1 MGGVGGSDGGVGDA
15 SAAATAAAS
24 SGLGGDGWASGGG
37 CGQMTGAG
45 GADTPRQSISREE
58 ESDLGSGSPG
68 DEMDGEYLWDSIASD
83 GGAL

>member
-1 MGGVGGSDGGVGDA
+1 MGGSGSSGGGDAAVAGDRLTTSDGLA
-15 SAAATAAAS
+15 S
-24 SGLGGDGWASGGG
+24 WGG
-37 CGQMTGAG
+37 CGQMAGAG
-45 GADTPRQSISREE
+45 GADTAWQSISREE